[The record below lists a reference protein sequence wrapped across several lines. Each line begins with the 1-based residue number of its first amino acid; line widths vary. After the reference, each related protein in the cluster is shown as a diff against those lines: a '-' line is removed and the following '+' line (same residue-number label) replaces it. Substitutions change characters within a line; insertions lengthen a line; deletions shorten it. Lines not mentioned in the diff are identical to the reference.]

1 MSVAAKDQHKLIEF
15 LKPNPNHSGSLYVQ
29 LTRALTLAIA
39 EGLLKEGDFL
49 MPQRDLAAALGV
61 SRVTLR
67 KAIDNLEQQGLLEQR
82 QGAGTIIK
90 ANKTP
95 PIQKNLAVLNSFTD
109 DMHARGMKPS
119 SLWVNREHVAP
130 SPKEALALNLSF
142 GEKIFR
148 LTRVRN
154 ANDVP
159 IAFELAA
166 TPAGLMESLDSIDES
181 LYQALERYQARPV
194 RALQSIAAQ
203 NCDSQVA
210 SFLQISPGD
219 AVLYIERKAF
229 DHNNR
234 PVEFTRCYFRGDLY
248 DLVTELKLEV

>member
-1 MSVAAKDQHKLIEF
+1 MTVIVKDRHKLIEF
-15 LKPNPNHSGSLYVQ
+15 LRPNPNQSGSLYVQ

-39 EGLLKEGDFL
+39 EGLLQEGDFL
-49 MPQRDLAAALGV
+49 IPQRDLAAALGV

-82 QGAGTIIK
+82 QGAGTIVK
-90 ANKTP
+90 ANKAS

-109 DMHARGMKPS
+109 DMRARGMEPS
-119 SLWVNREHVAP
+119 SLWINREHVSP
-130 SPKEALALNLSF
+130 SPKEAMALNLSA

-154 ANDVP
+154 ANDIP

-166 TPAGLMESLDSIDES
+166 TPAQLIGDLDNIDAS
-181 LYQALERYQARPV
+181 LYQALEKYQARPV

-210 SFLQISPGD
+210 GFLKISPGD
-219 AVLYIERKAF
+219 AILYIERKAF